1 MIRQLILSVY
11 EVIKDKNENIVYF
24 YVEEIIMIDARK
36 IL

>member
-24 YVEEIIMIDARK
+24 YVEEIIIIVARK

>member
-24 YVEEIIMIDARK
+24 YVEEIIIIVTRK